1 MRNIATSVAMLALL
15 AACGDQ
21 EVLLPGERLD
31 IAGLP
36 DTGEVVNRSVPVALP
51 PATVNAEWSHVG
63 GNARHQLP
71 HPALGRSLSR
81 VWSASIGQ
89 GADRRHRITADP
101 VVSSGR
107 IFTMDSRA
115 TVSAHSTGGAALWSR
130 DLTPPTENANEAS
143 GGGIAASGGRVYV
156 TTGFGTLTALDAASG
171 AVAWMQDLDAAAT
184 GAPTVAD
191 GVVYLVTRDDL
202 GWAIDAASGRV
213 LWQIL
218 GATSNSG
225 LAGGPSPAVAD
236 AQVIFPFSSGQMIAA
251 VRSTGTQTW
260 AGSVAGER
268 TGRAFS
274 RYADLSGEPVVSGG
288 TVYAASHAGRA
299 AAFDV
304 ETGLPLWQA
313 NEGAMNPPAVIGG
326 SMFMVT
332 DENRLA
338 RLDASTGQTVWVVDL
353 PFYRRPR
360 LSRRETAYVHFGPVL
375 AGGRLIVASDD
386 GLLREFDP
394 ASGALL
400 GTVDLPGSAVRNP
413 VVAGGTL
420 YLVTENGELHA
431 FR

>member
-1 MRNIATSVAMLALL
+1 MRNFATSVAMLALL

-36 DTGEVVNRSVPVALP
+36 DTGEVVNRSIPVALP
-51 PATVNAEWSHVG
+51 PASLNAEWTHVG
-63 GNARHQLP
+63 GSVRHQLP

-81 VWSASIGQ
+81 QWTAQIGQ

-101 VVSSGR
+101 VVAGGR
-107 IFTMDSRA
+107 VFTMDSRA
-115 TVSAHSTGGAALWSR
+115 TVAAHSTGGAALWSR
-130 DLTPPTENANEAS
+130 DLTPPSENANDAS
-143 GGGIAASGGRVYV
+143 GGGLAASGGRLYV
-156 TTGFGTLTALDAASG
+156 TTGFGTLTALDAATG
-171 AVAWMQDLDAAAT
+171 AVAWTQDLDAAAT

-191 GVVYLVTRDDL
+191 GVVYLVSRDDV
-202 GWAIDAASGRV
+202 GWAIEASTGRV

-218 GATSNSG
+218 GATSPSG
-225 LAGGPSPAVAD
+225 VAGGPSPAISD
-236 AQVIFPFSSGQMIAA
+236 GQVIFPFSSGQMIAA
-251 VRSTGTQTW
+251 VRSTGTQSWT
-260 AGSVAGER
+260 GSVAGQR

-274 RYADLSGEPVVSGG
+274 RYSDLSGEPVVVGG
-288 TVYAASHAGRA
+288 AVYAASHAGRA
-299 AAFDV
+299 AAFDA
-304 ETGLPLWQA
+304 ETGLTLWQA
-313 NEGAMNPPAVIGG
+313 NEGAMNPPAVVGG

-338 RLDASTGQTVWVVDL
+338 RLDASTGQTIWIVDL
-353 PFYRRPR
+353 PFYRKPR
-360 LSRRETAYVHFGPVL
+360 LARRETAFAHFGPVL

-400 GTVDLPGSAVRNP
+400 GSFELPGRAVRNP